1 MGQARSTLITHN
13 QVDFLKTP
21 GNRKRLW
28 VTILLGMGSNWVGN
42 GILG

>member
-1 MGQARSTLITHN
+1 MLNAK
-13 QVDFLKTP
+13 VDFLKTK

-28 VTILLGMGSNWVGN
+28 VTMFLGIGSNWVGN